1 MYVSNVFL
9 SGTEAVFIF
18 FVVQKYILTVV
29 PFSFFMNYSICL
41 EYELKRNEK
50 EALYIYIE
58 DSI

>member
-18 FVVQKYILTVV
+18 FVIQKYILTVV
-29 PFSFFMNYSICL
+29 LFFINYSIYL

-50 EALYIYIE
+50 EALYIE